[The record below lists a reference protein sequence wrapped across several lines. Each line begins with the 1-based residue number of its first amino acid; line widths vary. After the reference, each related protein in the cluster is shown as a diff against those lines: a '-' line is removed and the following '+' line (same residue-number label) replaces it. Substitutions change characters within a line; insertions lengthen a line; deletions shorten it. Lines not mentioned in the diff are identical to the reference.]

1 MFYFAFPP
9 TFIIIN
15 LLLPL
20 HALDVIIVIIL
31 INLCVT
37 REIFSWGQ
45 AFLAQGTDN
54 FLNKM
59 LSIRKVRLLIT
70 SRYIAMQSYE
80 CNNK

>member
-9 TFIIIN
+9 TFIIIS

-37 REIFSWGQ
+37 SEIFSRGQ
-45 AFLAQGTDN
+45 AFLAQGTDQ
-54 FLNKM
+54 FF
-59 LSIRKVRLLIT
+59 
-70 SRYIAMQSYE
+70 
-80 CNNK
+80 

>member
-37 REIFSWGQ
+37 TSEIFSWGQ
-45 AFLAQGTDN
+45 AFLAQGTDH

-70 SRYIAMQSYE
+70 SRYMSMQS
-80 CNNK
+80 